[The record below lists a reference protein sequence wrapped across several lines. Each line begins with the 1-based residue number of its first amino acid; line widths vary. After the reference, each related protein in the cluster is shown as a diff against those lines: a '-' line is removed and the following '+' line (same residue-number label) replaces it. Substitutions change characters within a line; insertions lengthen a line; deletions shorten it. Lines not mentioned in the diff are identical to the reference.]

1 MTYRMPTLGISGLLG
16 KDLAALGIPTEEELV
31 RQYCARTKRSSIE
44 HLNFYL
50 AFSLFRYAGILHG
63 IRGRVLSGTAT
74 SSRARR
80 CLTRRGYR
88 GTWLGAGSMCRRRE
102 SALRTS
108 LVAELWPER

>member
-16 KDLAALGIPTEEELV
+16 KDLAVLGIPTEEELV

-74 SSRARR
+74 SSRARE
-80 CLTRRGYR
+80 Y
-88 GTWLGAGSMCRRRE
+88 ASHVE
-102 SALRTS
+102 
-108 LVAELWPER
+108 VIAELGWVQARCVDGGNRH